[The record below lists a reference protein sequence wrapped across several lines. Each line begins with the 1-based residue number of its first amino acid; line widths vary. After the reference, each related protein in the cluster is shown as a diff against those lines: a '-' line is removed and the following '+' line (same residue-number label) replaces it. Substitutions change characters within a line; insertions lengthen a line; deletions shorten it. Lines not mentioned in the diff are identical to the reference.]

1 MFNWGA
7 FTLFLYIYMRMSGF
21 VLFNPIFGRSG
32 IPRPFQAGF
41 IGLLTVAVFYSI
53 EDGSAPVPDTLLS
66 FALRSVGELSVGLA
80 LAFTMRFF
88 LYIADSAGSMVD
100 NQMGLSMGRTYDPVS
115 GSQSTITANMFNS
128 MMLLLFFAE
137 NGHITL
143 MRLISTSGELVP
155 FGAAY
160 FGKEAAERLLELFAD
175 CAILALKLT
184 LPILAAELLAQVG
197 MGVLNKV
204 IPQINVF
211 VINIDVKMLVGFIM
225 LLLLIT
231 PISNFLLDA
240 EFTMLQE
247 IRMLLALLHR

>member
-1 MFNWGA
+1 MFDWGA

-21 VLFNPIFGRSG
+21 VLFSPIFGRSG

-41 IGLLTVAVFYSI
+41 IGLLAVAVFYSA
-53 EDGSAPVPDTLLS
+53 EGSAPVPETLLS
-66 FALRSVGELSVGLA
+66 FALRALSELTVGLA
-80 LAFTMRFF
+80 ISFAMRFF
-88 LYIADSAGSMVD
+88 LYIADGAGSMVD
-100 NQMGLSMGRTYDPVS
+100 SQMGLSMGRTYDPVS
-115 GSQSTITANMFNS
+115 GSQSTVTANLFNS

-143 MRLISTSGELVP
+143 LRLIATSGEIVP
-155 FGAAY
+155 FGSAY
-160 FGKEAAERLLELFAD
+160 LGREAAERLLELFAD
-175 CAILALKLT
+175 CAVLALKLT
-184 LPILAAELLAQVG
+184 FPILGAEMLAQVG

-211 VINIDVKMLVGFIM
+211 VINIDVKILVGFVM

-231 PISNFLLDA
+231 PVSNFLLDA